1 LRHRRS
7 HNLRRPPQTP
17 ATGSPFHPQR
27 QSASHPAPLP
37 TSSLPSWSAS
47 AHTLPDQSAPAE
59 PLPTPCS
66 SSSQPPAVPLGRFAD
81 RTCSATWPAA
91 SSAPQE
97 TQAAVSLLPSA
108 AALPQPASTFCL
120 VPTSHFLP
128 SCLLS
133 DPHIDQPMP
142 ADNRGHIRV
151 RRIHHPRCQL
161 RIIVA
166 LNPVKVSLDRFL
178 TRLLL
183 QVSKPELG
191 GTLIDGINRCQCPV
205 KRSTVHH
212 HLQSHHSSTFC
223 VRQNRSGSSACTT
236 LTITRLFPG
245 SEKSSTRSLRSADF
259 FTFLLSL
266 SSLRATS
273 VSSIGP
279 SSDTSP

>member
-59 PLPTPCS
+59 QQPTPCS

-97 TQAAVSLLPSA
+97 TQAAVSWLPSA

-133 DPHIDQPMP
+133 DPHIDQPIP

-178 TRLLL
+178 PRLLL

-191 GTLIDGINRCQCPV
+191 GNLIDGINRCQCPV

-212 HLQSHHSSTFC
+212 HLQSHSIALLSVFVRTALVPQPVQPLPSHGYSPGPKKVPASECVPAPSASHSSY
-223 VRQNRSGSSACTT
+223 
-236 LTITRLFPG
+236 
-245 SEKSSTRSLRSADF
+245 
-259 FTFLLSL
+259 
-266 SSLRATS
+266 
-273 VSSIGP
+273 P
-279 SSDTSP
+279 SWPPEPAQPAASPRPH